1 MINQIDD
8 FIKYIKIVKNYSEHT
23 LSAYSTD
30 LQALYDYLK
39 EQYTIKTARD
49 INHAMIRSWIF
60 ELKKNKISNRS
71 INRKL
76 SAVNSFFKYQLQERL
91 IEKNPLSKVSSLKCE
106 KRLPQ
111 YIVEREI
118 DQIIRHETVASEDD
132 FLSLRNK
139 IIIHVLYTTGMRRS
153 ELLNLKESDIDFSRK
168 ELRILGKGKKER
180 IIPVQQE
187 LLDLIDEL
195 RRKKAELNVF
205 KSESD
210 KGKLDTYLICT
221 ERGQQM
227 NARALYQIVHEKLGT
242 ANSVERKS
250 PHVLRH
256 SFATHLLE
264 NGAEISAIKELL
276 GHSGLGATQIYT
288 HNDIKRLQEV
298 YRKSHPKA

>member
-30 LQALYDYLK
+30 LQALYDYLQ
-39 EQYTIKTARD
+39 EQYTIESVRD

>member
-1 MINQIDD
+1 MIDQIDD
-8 FIKYIKIVKNYSEHT
+8 FIKYITIVKNYSEHT
-23 LSAYSTD
+23 LTAYFTD
-30 LQALYDYLK
+30 LQSMYDYLK
-39 EQYTIKTARD
+39 EQYLIESARD
-49 INHAMIRSWIF
+49 INHSMIRSWIF
-60 ELKKNKISNRS
+60 ELKKSKISNRS

-76 SAVNSFFKYQLQERL
+76 SAINSFFKYLLQEKL
-91 IEKNPLSKVSSLKCE
+91 IDKNPLSKVSTLKCE

-118 DQIIRHETVASEDD
+118 DQIMRQDTVVSEAD
-132 FLSLRNK
+132 FISLRNK
-139 IIIHVLYTTGMRRS
+139 IIIHILYTTGMRRS
-153 ELLNLKESDIDFSRK
+153 ELLNLKESDIDFGRK

-195 RRKKAELNVF
+195 RRKKAELSVY

-210 KGKLDTYLICT
+210 KDKLDSYLICT
-221 ERGQQM
+221 EYGLQM

-276 GHSGLGATQIYT
+276 GHSGLGATQVYT
-288 HNDIKRLQEV
+288 HNNIKRLQEV

>member
-1 MINQIDD
+1 MILQIDN
-8 FIKYIKIVKNYSEHT
+8 FIKYIKRVKNYSEHT
-23 LSAYSTD
+23 LSAYATD
-30 LQALYDYLK
+30 LEALYDYLK
-39 EQYTIKTARD
+39 EQYSVESAQD
-49 INHAMIRSWIF
+49 INHSMIRSWIF
-60 ELKKNKISNRS
+60 ELKKGKISNRS
-71 INRKL
+71 INRKI
-76 SAVNSFFKYQLQERL
+76 SAVNSFFKYLLQEKL
-91 IEKNPLSKVSSLKCE
+91 IDKNPLSKVSSLKCE

-118 DQIIRHETVASEDD
+118 DRIMRYETVASEDD
-132 FLSLRNK
+132 FISLRNK
-139 IIIHVLYTTGMRRS
+139 IIMHVLYTTGMRRS
-153 ELLNLKESDIDFSRK
+153 ELLNLKESDIDFDRK
-168 ELRILGKGKKER
+168 ELRVLGKGKKER

-195 RRKKAELNVF
+195 RRKKAELTVF

-210 KGKLDTYLICT
+210 KNKLDCYLICT
-221 ERGQQM
+221 EHGLQM

-242 ANSVERKS
+242 AHSVERKS

-276 GHSGLGATQIYT
+276 GHSGLGATQVYT
-288 HNDIKRLQEV
+288 HNNIKRLQEV